1 MAGLVRRSTR
11 KQGKRISSGV
21 ETFGG
26 KSLSEV
32 LHGGKHQVGFL
43 LVNGKFPVGIEQG
56 AFHELGE
63 GKGFARCEVH
73 GYGNRF
79 GGVFHASIV
88 RLNCETTQ
96 ALISLTSAFV
106 SKPFLF
112 EKPLRPFSPW

>member
-11 KQGKRISSGV
+11 KQGKGISSGV

-26 KSLSEV
+26 KSFPEV
-32 LHGGKHQVGFL
+32 LHGGKHEVGFF
-43 LVNGKFPVGIEQG
+43 LVNGKLPVRVKQG

-79 GGVFHASIV
+79 SGGFHAFY
-88 RLNCETTQ
+88 CETE
-96 ALISLTSAFV
+96 L
-106 SKPFLF
+106 
-112 EKPLRPFSPW
+112 